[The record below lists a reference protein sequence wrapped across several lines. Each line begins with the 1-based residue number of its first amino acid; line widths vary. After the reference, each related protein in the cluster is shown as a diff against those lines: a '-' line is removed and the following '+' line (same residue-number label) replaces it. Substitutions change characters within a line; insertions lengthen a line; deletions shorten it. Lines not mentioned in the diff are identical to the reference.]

1 MHIDAD
7 YQVHYIIVQNGS
19 LIHSSISLQ
28 TAVNFLKTV
37 EFDLILSEPHQKAII
52 EKENINH
59 DKTISKFFVSSKNN
73 RVPLHPE

>member
-73 RVPLHPE
+73 RVPIHPE